1 METVTYTQVETFV
14 NNLPEVTAA
23 GVWIKAI
30 IILAIISAVAG
41 FGTYLERKVLAFMQR
56 RLGPMHVGP
65 YGLLQIIADG
75 IKLFTKED
83 IVPQNA
89 NRLIFMLAP
98 VITAATAFI
107 ALAAVPVFPDFTV
120 PEWIP
125 VLGGT
130 FVPSIAAD
138 LNIGILF
145 VLGTMAA
152 GLYGPLLAGMA
163 QANKWGI
170 IGAARTAIQFLSY
183 EVVTGLSILAPIML
197 VGSLSFVDF
206 NNAQAGGIENWI
218 VWKQPV
224 AFILFLIAGFA
235 ETNRTPFDLLEHE
248 AEVVSGYA
256 TEYSGMRWGMFFI
269 GEYANMITIS
279 IIAAI
284 VFLGGYSEEGI
295 GWLTIILKVGFFF
308 FLMLWVRASW
318 PHVRPDQ
325 LMWLCWKVLM
335 PIAVINVV
343 ITGIVMMV

>member
-1 METVTYTQVETFV
+1 MEVVSYRSVETFV
-14 NNLPEVTAA
+14 QHIPEVTAL

-30 IILAIISAVAG
+30 IILAVISAIAG
-41 FGTYLERKVLAFMQR
+41 FGTYVERKVLAFMQR

-89 NRLIFMLAP
+89 NKFIFMVAP

-107 ALAAVPVFPDFTV
+107 ALAAVPVFPDFTI

-125 VLGGT
+125 VIGGT

-145 VLGTMAA
+145 VLGMMAA

-163 QANKWGI
+163 QANKWGL
-170 IGAARTAIQFLSY
+170 IGAARTAVQFLSY
-183 EVVTGLSILAPIML
+183 EVVTGLSILAPIMI

-206 NNAQAGGIENWI
+206 NAAQAGGIANWL

-224 AFILFLIAGFA
+224 AFVLFLIAGFA

-279 IIAAI
+279 VIAAV
-284 VFLGGYSEEGI
+284 VFLGGYSADGM
-295 GWLTIILKVGFFF
+295 GWLWIMLKIAFFF
-308 FLMLWVRASW
+308 MLMLWVRAAW